1 MDQENVVHCEG
12 FILPWNTATTAR
24 RLVHLLR
31 DLLSAGRFLKLQRSA
46 MAMARVAKEKGSA
59 RSKDGEEPVAMAM
72 AGVCSLNS
80 FGLDL

>member
-1 MDQENVVHCEG
+1 MLFIVRVSSYPGIQRRPREG
-12 FILPWNTATTAR
+12 WFTSSETS
-24 RLVHLLR
+24 
-31 DLLSAGRFLKLQRSA
+31 SAGRFPKLQRSA